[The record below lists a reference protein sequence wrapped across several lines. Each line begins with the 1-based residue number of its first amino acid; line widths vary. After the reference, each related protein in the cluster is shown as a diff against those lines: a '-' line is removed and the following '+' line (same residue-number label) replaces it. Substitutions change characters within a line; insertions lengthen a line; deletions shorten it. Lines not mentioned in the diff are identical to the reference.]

1 MILTRL
7 AIFIVAGALWLGR
20 IDVEFL
26 HPDVKVMGVGLDAI
40 PISFKRDMLVHE
52 AHSHPYIDRLGGMYL
67 RRLRHGEKFGS
78 VSGSTWRAL
87 FAVGLMPWL
96 IKHRVQTD
104 EISIM
109 EETTKETGAGIE
121 VEAVEAAK

>member
-1 MILTRL
+1 MTRL

-26 HPDVKVMGVGLDAI
+26 HPEVKVMGVGLDAI
-40 PISFKRDMLVHE
+40 PIAFKRDMLVHE

-67 RRLRHGEKFGS
+67 RRLRHGDKFGS

-87 FAVGLMPWL
+87 FVVGLMPWF
-96 IKHRVQTD
+96 IKHRVNLD
-104 EISIM
+104 DVILMVKKVIEEAAEI
-109 EETTKETGAGIE
+109 
-121 VEAVEAAK
+121 EALEAAK